1 MHKGVLEASMTEGE
15 FYQNRTRLKEE
26 EGMEGNGGNR
36 QARDVK
42 TSRTLV
48 LQTKSSLRLD
58 CRIQAGLYTGW
69 WLSILISR
77 TMGTCLNRRTMD
89 REQWGGGQ

>member
-1 MHKGVLEASMTEGE
+1 M
-15 FYQNRTRLKEE
+15 
-26 EGMEGNGGNR
+26 GNG

-58 CRIQAGLYTGW
+58 CRIQAGLYTSW
-69 WLSILISR
+69 WLSILIGR
-77 TMGTCLNRRTMD
+77 TMGTCLNRRTMGE
-89 REQWGGGQ
+89 RTIRSLVRVRTSESRTNES

>member
-1 MHKGVLEASMTEGE
+1 
-15 FYQNRTRLKEE
+15 
-26 EGMEGNGGNR
+26 MEGNG

-42 TSRTLV
+42 TSRMLV

-69 WLSILISR
+69 WLSILIGR
-77 TMGTCLNRRTMD
+77 TMGSCLNKWTMAKG
-89 REQWGGGQ
+89 QWGKDNKVLGKSQNK